1 MLSAVANLQTQQTQ
15 MLLALNEIIKFN
27 KKVSLENLMEPD
39 NLPKFPL
46 RTLEDFLDFE
56 DLILKDEQIKQ
67 YMVREII
74 LACL

>member
-1 MLSAVANLQTQQTQ
+1 

-67 YMVREII
+67 YMVR
-74 LACL
+74 